1 MASDTDL
8 DLVFKNAAGKKF
20 NLKIEEPKA
29 GIKKAE
35 IDAAM
40 QVVVENNIF
49 NTSGGDIVEAV
60 EGHLRTGTTDGAGK
74 YLICVS
80 NFTPNTYENFQIGVP
95 MEGKVK
101 EILSSD
107 DIRFGGTGLL
117 NSGIIKSK
125 PEGFLDMGH
134 SVRFT
139 LPGMSTLYFS
149 YTPSKPKA
157 KKK

>member
-35 IDAAM
+35 IDAAR

-60 EGHLRTGTTDGAGK
+60 EGHLRTVTTDV
-74 YLICVS
+74 VS
-80 NFTPNTYENFQIGVP
+80 E
-95 MEGKVK
+95 
-101 EILSSD
+101 
-107 DIRFGGTGLL
+107 
-117 NSGIIKSK
+117 
-125 PEGFLDMGH
+125 
-134 SVRFT
+134 
-139 LPGMSTLYFS
+139 
-149 YTPSKPKA
+149 
-157 KKK
+157 